1 MIRGLLKTFGIYD
14 VCTFI
19 FCNFY
24 IKSMLFIASVKNT
37 LKLLTVIL

>member
-1 MIRGLLKTFGIYD
+1 MMIWLLKTFGIYNIY
-14 VCTFI
+14 TFI